1 MPKNSS
7 NISYLVVIRILNCI
21 ESQFKKHKFTRL
33 QISDEM
39 FLSVVYLIEKSGD
52 IIFLLSGM
60 FLFVSLL
67 SFLLSCLKEISE
79 HNQKKKNTT
88 VVSQQ
93 HLSLPKK
100 AIFSQ

>member
-1 MPKNSS
+1 MFLSVV
-7 NISYLVVIRILNCI
+7 YLI
-21 ESQFKKHKFTRL
+21 
-33 QISDEM
+33 EM

-88 VVSQQ
+88 VVSQ